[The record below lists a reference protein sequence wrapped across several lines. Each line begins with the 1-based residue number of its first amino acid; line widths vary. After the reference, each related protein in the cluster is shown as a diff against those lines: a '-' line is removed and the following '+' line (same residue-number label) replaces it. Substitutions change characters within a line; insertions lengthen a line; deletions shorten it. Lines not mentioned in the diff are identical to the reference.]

1 MFIGE
6 PIFYYIDQSKQA
18 DINTNNRKLVGYIE
32 LTARCNSGTAFGNA
46 ISILKATNNADP
58 VYNIVNN
65 GDDIVLPSL
74 VIKTPDGVSITTPFQ
89 VEVKNTNNG
98 STFRL
103 NNVLPVDTVTVDMS
117 LRTISAEKT
126 QNIYSG

>member
-1 MFIGE
+1 L
-6 PIFYYIDQSKQA
+6 Y
-18 DINTNNRKLVGYIE
+18 KLV
-32 LTARCNSGTAFGNA
+32 
-46 ISILKATNNADP
+46 LK

-103 NNVLPVDTVTVDMS
+103 NNVLPVYTVTVYMS